1 MGRGRLVAGAGA
13 LLKVA
18 YGVGSMFAPEWMS
31 RRELAPDARGHPDSR
46 MNLRGLG
53 GYVLAVGG
61 VTLWTA
67 VSGRDLRPALALNL
81 AIDSADTVVGLLEW
95 RDRGH
100 LDKAAL
106 GGIGVP
112 GFGVAVWLTARRLGT

>member
-1 MGRGRLVAGAGA
+1 MERGRTVAGAGA

-18 YGVGSMFAPEWMS
+18 YGVGSMLAPEWMS
-31 RRELAPDARGHPDSR
+31 LREFAPEVRGHPDSR

-53 GYVLAVGG
+53 GYVLGVGG
-61 VTLWTA
+61 VTFWTA
-67 VSGRDLRPALALNL
+67 LSGRDLRPLLALNL

-95 RDRGH
+95 RDRGR